1 MKRWMALLVAFGAV
15 AAIGVTAASAAK
27 QKHAKHAISGS
38 ITIVQAG
45 GVDFG
50 SEDVHYYANLMAKH
64 GIKVN
69 YSYIG
74 DAASAERALISGQA
88 DLLINSPGDEIL
100 AVTNGDAP
108 IQMIGAN
115 NDASDYVLLGLPGKT
130 LNNLNGAT
138 LGIDT
143 PGSAGEVAALVALTK
158 KKVDTNQLHPV
169 TIGNSGARTNA
180 ILAGRIDLAPVHY
193 GSALTALATGKVIET
208 LDIGGA
214 IGPGYIQSSLWASN
228 SFLKNKA
235 LAQAAV
241 NDFIL
246 SQRWANA
253 NKYQYVQIAQ
263 KDQATNGL
271 TPDQMLKVWDYY
283 RGGHYFG
290 VNGGIC
296 KKYINLT
303 VQLGQESNSIPKSIP
318 AQSKWVNST
327 FVNTFLKKHHQKA
340 GTC

>member
-1 MKRWMALLVAFGAV
+1 MKRWMALLL
-15 AAIGVTAASAAK
+15 AIGATATIAVTAASAAQK
-27 QKHAKHAISGS
+27 KHAKHAISGS
-38 ITIVQAG
+38 ITVVQAG

-50 SEDVHYYANLMAKH
+50 SEDVHYWTNLMQKH
-64 GIKVN
+64 GIKIN

-100 AVTNGDAP
+100 AVTNGGAK
-108 IQMIGAN
+108 IHMIGAN
-115 NDASDYVLLGLPGKT
+115 NDSSDYILLGLPGKT

-158 KKVDTNQLHPV
+158 KKIDTNQIQPD

-208 LDIGGA
+208 LDIGGT
-214 IGPGYIQSSLWASN
+214 IGPGYIQSSLWASD
-228 SFLKNKA
+228 SFLKNRP

-246 SQRWANA
+246 AQRWANA
-253 NKYQYVQIAQ
+253 NKYQYVQLAQ
-263 KDQATNGL
+263 SDKATNGL
-271 TPDQMLKVWDYY
+271 SPDAMLKVWDYY
-283 RGGHYFG
+283 RTGKYFG
-290 VNGGIC
+290 INGGIC
-296 KKYINLT
+296 SKYINLT
-303 VQLGQESNSIPKSIP
+303 VQLGQASNSIPKSIP
-318 AQSKWVNST
+318 PVSTWVDRT
-327 FVNTFLKKHHQKA
+327 FVSTFLKKRHLKPT
-340 GTC
+340 TC

>member
-1 MKRWMALLVAFGAV
+1 MKRWFALLLAAGVV
-15 AAIGVTAASAAK
+15 AAVVATASSAS
-27 QKHAKHAISGS
+27 QRKHAVTGS

-45 GVDFG
+45 GADFG

-74 DAASAERALISGQA
+74 DASSAERALISGQA
-88 DLLINSPGDEIL
+88 DLLINAPSDEIL
-100 AVTNGDAP
+100 AVTNGGAA
-108 IQMIGAN
+108 IHMIGAN
-115 NDASDYVLLGLPGKT
+115 NDASDYILLGLPGKT

-158 KKVDTNQLHPV
+158 KKVDTSQIRPV
-169 TIGNSGARTNA
+169 TIGNSGARTTA
-180 ILAGRIDLAPVHY
+180 ILNGRIDLAPVHY

-208 LDIGGA
+208 LDIGGT
-214 IGPGYIQSSLWASN
+214 IGPGYIQSSLWAN
-228 SFLKNKA
+228 DSFLKNKA
-235 LAQAAV
+235 LAQEAV

-253 NKYQYVQIAQ
+253 NKYQYVQLAQ
-263 KDQATNGL
+263 KDDATNGL
-271 TPDQMLKVWDYY
+271 SPDQMLKVWDYY
-283 RGGHYFG
+283 RTGHYFG
-290 VNGGIC
+290 INGGIC
-296 KKYINLT
+296 QKYVNLT
-303 VQLGQESNSIPKSIP
+303 LALGRQSNSIPSNAP
-318 AQSKWVNST
+318 PSSKWVNAS
-327 FVNTFLKKHHQKA
+327 FVNNWLKKHNKKP